1 MVDASLSYKEK
12 AALSSEMHR
21 LACGQ
26 KRSLFFGLQNA
37 RGIARG
43 AMVFV
48 SLCASMRTALARGA

>member
-1 MVDASLSYKEK
+1 MRG
-12 AALSSEMHR
+12 ALIQFHTPLQMQQ
-21 LACGQ
+21 C
-26 KRSLFFGLQNA
+26 FFGLQNA